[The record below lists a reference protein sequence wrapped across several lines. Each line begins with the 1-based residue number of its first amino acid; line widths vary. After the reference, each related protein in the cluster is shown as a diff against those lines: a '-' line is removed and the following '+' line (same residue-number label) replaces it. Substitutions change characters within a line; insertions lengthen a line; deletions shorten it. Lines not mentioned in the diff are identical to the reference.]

1 MQTLPWLLCSRL
13 LQTFLLLQSPKLPL
27 WQHSGWQPFSVRR
40 LYFWLPPVR
49 SRFLLPV
56 LLPGRLRFRRS
67 GLLPLFLLPDLLPQ
81 PFPSWL
87 PGLLSE

>member
-1 MQTLPWLLCSRL
+1 MPLSLWLP
-13 LQTFLLLQSPKLPL
+13 QTFRPLLSPKLPL
-27 WQHSGWQPFSVRR
+27 WQQYGSQPFSVRR
-40 LYFWLPPVR
+40 LHFWLPPVR

-67 GLLPLFLLPDLLPQ
+67 GLLPLFLLPDLLFQ

-87 PGLLSE
+87 PGLPPE